1 MQPSTSDTA
10 ARLDRLESQVR
21 RFRLATIA
29 LAAVLV
35 CVVGA
40 GAAAQLA
47 PEQIDKM
54 SITHLT
60 VQDLVIKDNKQ
71 QLRGVLG
78 WNEDGDSAKLSLF
91 QSPIVDDKMPGSVG
105 MDASKDHLVLGALA
119 SAPHKNS
126 IAASISDG
134 ISFIRIRDKVG
145 DTIFVEPKP

>member
-1 MQPSTSDTA
+1 MQPSTMDTA

-29 LAAVLV
+29 LAAVL
-35 CVVGA
+35 CVVLTA

-47 PEQIDKM
+47 PEKIDKM
-54 SITHLT
+54 TITHLT
-60 VQDLVIKDNKQ
+60 VQDIAIQNDKR
-71 QLRGVLG
+71 QLRGALG

-91 QSPIVDDKMPGSVG
+91 QSPLIDDKIPGSVG
-105 MDASKDHLVLGALA
+105 MDASKDHLVVGAIA

-134 ISFIRIRDKVG
+134 VSFIRIRNKMG